1 MNESAHPPERSEA
14 VAPVLQAGDGR
25 WVLAGPLTINNIAG
39 VLAASVGVPL
49 PQTGRIDLK
58 DVDPVDSAG
67 VALLLEWKRRA
78 AAEQKSLT
86 FENVTPSMAS
96 LAELY
101 GVAEMLISA

>member
-1 MNESAHPPERSEA
+1 VTRSAPPAATVDA
-14 VAPVLQAGDGR
+14 VAQVLRADDGR
-25 WVLAGPLTINNIAG
+25 WVVAGPLTIGNVAH
-39 VLAASVGVPL
+39 VLADSVDLPL
-49 PQTGRIDLK
+49 PQSGRIDLQ

-78 AAEQKSLT
+78 TAEGKGLR

-101 GVAEMLISA
+101 GVDELLSSS